1 MKDPCPPGTLLEH
14 THYNGAT
21 MQGQFVATTIALRNG
36 EPTPAFIVLLSTGQY
51 DYWFVSPNVR
61 KVEDL
66 TPSDAPDSVHAGV
79 NLSLLTGDPELT
91 DYQRGG
97 RDALTAL
104 ADEFKLYHAG
114 IGEHATMR
122 ANAVRIANQLV
133 KDNLIDGTQHA
144 KLLNGFTFPTS
155 SQWYVDTALLRAESL
170 PHDPKE

>member
-21 MQGQFVATTIALRNG
+21 MQGRFVAMTIALRND
-36 EPTPAFIVLLSTGQY
+36 ESTPAFIVLLDTDQY

-66 TPSDAPDSVHAGV
+66 TPPDVPDSTSSGV
-79 NLSLLTGDPELT
+79 NLSQLTAEHELT

-97 RDALTAL
+97 RDALRAL
-104 ADEFKLYHAG
+104 ADEFKLYHVG

-122 ANAVRIANQLV
+122 AKAVRVANQLA
-133 KDNLIDGTQHA
+133 KDYLIDGTQHA
-144 KLLNGFTFPTS
+144 NLLNGFTFPTS

-170 PHDPKE
+170 PHDPKK